1 MKPENCFEA
10 IVLFFSVCS
19 TSSLFSL
26 LPVTHLES
34 LPKHFVN
41 EKFMTA
47 LGTVRYK
54 FGYT

>member
-54 FGYT
+54 FRYT